1 MIREGIDSKT
11 LREFSYRNAMKDFYQ
26 LLHSLLKIEQNLNTF
41 GQLSENGSLQSD
53 TNKTILNKWFQVKND
68 LTNTW
73 LITTLLM
80 DASDVVSNQI
90 DRLKQLQYFSDETT
104 INCQKRKVKCNESY
118 FTPFLSVSH
127 TGCKTYDLLE
137 GSDVDESRIQ
147 GVNNGVTFIF
157 MTGSKISA
165 MGYDNNQTWNIPGFQ
180 NTFEASSGSEG
191 IRMII
196 HHPKTSLWPEHEGID
211 VSPGFST
218 IIGIDAKEN
227 IRLKPPYSDCTEHNN
242 EIEKLLHSITSRLG
256 YSPSRKDG
264 LEESSYTTLECR
276 SSCLQRQIWENCD
289 CLLLGEYLPFFNSSF
304 LCGHMAKA
312 TNILYNPEAYAKEHC
327 FDLQNM
333 TDLECTNFLS
343 KLFSDLSCVQRV
355 LTRTNSEIIGS
366 NCDCPTPCRSMEYSL
381 TIGTS
386 SWPSPGPELD
396 AAYTSIV
403 RGIVIPDFRRKQTPL
418 LNRTIHYFENESNKN
433 EIIANFA
440 RVTVYIRSLKVER
453 SEQVAA
459 YTILDLISDIGKTIC
474 RFVPVT
480 DLIGSGKTPT
490 CQNEF
495 ITTRQHRC
503 GRGMFSTF
511 PREWVPM

>member
-1 MIREGIDSKT
+1 MDSET
-11 LREFSYRNAMKDFYQ
+11 LGKFSYRKATQDFYQ
-26 LLHSLLKIEQNLNTF
+26 LLHSLQKIEQNLNTF
-41 GQLSENGSLQSD
+41 GQLSENGSLPGD
-53 TNKTILNKWFQVKND
+53 TNKTILNRWYQVRSD
-68 LTNTW
+68 LTITW
-73 LITTLLM
+73 LITTLLL
-80 DASDVVSNQI
+80 DAANVVSKQTV
-90 DRLKQLQYFSDETT
+90 RLKQLQYFLDETT
-104 INCQKRKVKCNESY
+104 INCQRRKVKCNESY
-118 FTPFLSVSH
+118 FTPFLIVSH
-127 TGCKTYDLLE
+127 TGCKTYELLE
-137 GSDVDESRIQ
+137 GGDFNESRIQ
-147 GVNNGVTFIF
+147 GINNGVTFIF

-165 MGYDNNQTWNIPGFQ
+165 IEYDNNRTWNLPGFQ

-191 IRMII
+191 IRVII
-196 HHPKTSLWPEHEGID
+196 HDPDTSLWPEHEGID

-218 IIGIDAKEN
+218 TIGIDAEEN

-242 EIEKLLHSITSRLG
+242 EIEMLLHSITSKLG
-256 YSPSRKDG
+256 YSPKREDSG
-264 LEESSYTTLECR
+264 LQESSFTTLECR

-312 TNILYNPEAYAKEHC
+312 THILHNPEAYGKEHC

-355 LTRTNSEIIGS
+355 LTRTNSEIVDLK
-366 NCDCPTPCRSMEYSL
+366 CDCPTPCRSKEYSL

-403 RGIVIPDFRRKQTPL
+403 RGIIIPDFRRKQTPL

-433 EIIANFA
+433 EIITNFA
-440 RVTVYIRSLKVER
+440 RVTVYIRSLKVAR

-459 YTILDLISDIGKTIC
+459 YTMLDYQT
-474 RFVPVT
+474 
-480 DLIGSGKTPT
+480 
-490 CQNEF
+490 
-495 ITTRQHRC
+495 
-503 GRGMFSTF
+503 
-511 PREWVPM
+511 